1 MPTCST
7 EGCARDTFHDSPP
20 LCLQHT
26 IEADPNARVEVSL
39 ASLVA
44 AENDPDPDPDPD
56 PVPSAKR
63 RTTTS

>member
-1 MPTCST
+1 MPACSI
-7 EGCARDTFHDSPP
+7 EGCTRAPFHDTPP

-39 ASLVA
+39 ASLVD
-44 AENDPDPDPDPD
+44 AENDPEPDPDPA
-56 PVPSAKR
+56 PSAKR